1 MLTAQSKS
9 SIKLEWAAVKDAETY
24 SIYRSDSLNGKYSR
38 IGMVLNPTFT
48 DTALTAS
55 TGYYYKISAEN
66 ECGEG
71 AMSNPKSET
80 THTCPT
86 SAAPQNVSAQAL
98 SSTNIKVSW
107 SKVSANAESYTVY
120 HSTSEGGTYDS
131 IANTADTVFPHTG
144 LSSASTHYY
153 KIAGRNNT
161 CGAGAASG
169 SVSATT
175 EACTKPA
182 KPTNSTAA
190 QLSPTSIRLSW
201 DGIPNAAFYKIY
213 RALSREETYQLI
225 DTTAEIPY
233 TNTKLSP
240 ATTYYYKIAA
250 VNDCGESDQSEYA
263 SASTPTCPP
272 PAAPTNV
279 SAEAQSSTKIS
290 ISWDEVNTAVSY
302 KVYRSATSTGTYS
315 PVGSTSGK
323 SSTTW
328 EDEGLNPAT
337 TYYYKVT
344 AESECMESAQSSSY
358 GLATTDCVNAP
369 GVAPTNI
376 KAEALSQNDVKV
388 SWDAVEGMP
397 ITYNYRVYESESQ
410 NGVYIYSGSTT
421 GAFTTITVTGLE
433 PSKTHYFRVSVQNN
447 CGESERSTSYAS
459 AKTEDC
465 DLPTLSDPTGLSAST
480 LSSRSVDISWDAV
493 VGAAYYWVYRGTQ
506 RNSTYQ
512 GIGRVENN
520 HFTDTTASSSTTY
533 YYGVKA
539 LNACGADND
548 ENLGDIVEVTTLCE
562 TPIPTNVSAAA
573 KSSSSIEITWDVV
586 PNAVSY
592 SVYRSSTATGAYT
605 LIEESKTASNSFTN
619 TGLSSLTT
627 YHYRVKAKTALCD
640 ESQMSVSVPG
650 TTQ

>member
-1 MLTAQSKS
+1 MLSAQSKS

-38 IGMVLNPTFT
+38 IGMVLNPAFT

-80 THTCPT
+80 TQACPT
-86 SAAPQNVSAQAL
+86 PAAPQ
-98 SSTNIKVSW
+98 
-107 SKVSANAESYTVY
+107 
-120 HSTSEGGTYDS
+120 
-131 IANTADTVFPHTG
+131 
-144 LSSASTHYY
+144 
-153 KIAGRNNT
+153 
-161 CGAGAASG
+161 
-169 SVSATT
+169 
-175 EACTKPA
+175 
-182 KPTNSTAA
+182 
-190 QLSPTSIRLSW
+190 
-201 DGIPNAAFYKIY
+201 
-213 RALSREETYQLI
+213 
-225 DTTAEIPY
+225 
-233 TNTKLSP
+233 
-240 ATTYYYKIAA
+240 
-250 VNDCGESDQSEYA
+250 
-263 SASTPTCPP
+263 
-272 PAAPTNV
+272 NV

-344 AESECMESAQSSSY
+344 AESECMESAQSNY
-358 GLATTDCVNAP
+358 GFTTTICENAP
-369 GVAPTNI
+369 ETAPTNI
-376 KAEALSQNDVKV
+376 TAEALSSMEIKL
-388 SWDAVEGMP
+388 SWDEVSGLGNLDY
-397 ITYNYRVYESESQ
+397 YNIYISETP
-410 NGVYIYSGSTT
+410 NSGYYQSTRIRASYTEYTLTSREPSTT
-421 GAFTTITVTGLE
+421 YYIKISAE
-433 PSKTHYFRVSVQNN
+433 NS
-447 CGESERSTSYAS
+447 CGESVQSIYAT
-459 AKTEDC
+459 ATTEDC
-465 DLPTLSDPTGLSAST
+465 DLPIPLAPTGINAVAS
-480 LSSRSVDISWDAV
+480 SSRSVVITWDKADGAV
-493 VGAAYYWVYRGTQ
+493 SYDVYRGTE
-506 RNSTYQ
+506 RSGTYTTVRGGRGLTGNS
-512 GIGRVENN
+512 
-520 HFTDTTASSSTTY
+520 FTDTTLSASTTY
-533 YYGVKA
+533 YYSVKSI
-539 LNACGADND
+539 NSCGGTA
-548 ENLGDIVEVTTLCE
+548 ENLGGNIVEATTLCE